1 MKGALLLILLIAI
14 VGGCWIFYSNHRNR
28 QILES
33 KVVEYE
39 SQLNQANTKIA
50 NKEKEIGVL
59 TVENERKDAALKLM
73 RLDTRRAKFHVIET
87 GENDGRAFHTLQ
99 FTEFSKDQVPI
110 GTPRQVTIQGDQA
123 YIDCWVVKFDD
134 DYVENA
140 DLARGTALFV
150 FKSIFG
156 NEEAPSAGTVLD
168 HTGTVPEIYQS
179 DPTLAALSGDIFVDF
194 WQIAH
199 DPKKAE
205 ELGIRAVHGQAVSM
219 KLRQGFDYWVT
230 IRNAGGISIKA
241 VQQ

>member
-1 MKGALLLILLIAI
+1 MKGLLLLIVLAAI
-14 VGGCWIFYSNHRNR
+14 LGGCWIFYSSHLNR
-28 QILES
+28 LALEN

-39 SQLNQANTKIA
+39 SQLNEANTKIA
-50 NKEKEIGVL
+50 DKDREIGAL
-59 TVENERKDAALKLM
+59 TLDNERKKAALKLM
-73 RLDTRRAKFHVIET
+73 KLDTRRAKFHVTGT
-87 GENDGRAFHTLQ
+87 GEDNGRVFHNLQ

-110 GTPRQVTIQGDQA
+110 GTPRDVIIYGDQA

-156 NEEAPSAGTVLD
+156 NDEAPSSGTTLD
-168 HTGTVPEIYQS
+168 HAGTVPEIYQS
-179 DPTLAALSGDIFVDF
+179 ESMLANLAGEIFVDF

-199 DPKKAE
+199 DPEKAR